1 MLGRMLRAVQKI
13 VSIVANFRNVI
24 VLMHGDG
31 TNGAQNNTFVDS
43 STNNFTITRTGN
55 TTQGAFSPYGS
66 NWSNYFD
73 GSGDYLDVG
82 STAYNMAGNWT
93 VELWFN
99 GTSTNAIL
107 FDGRPD
113 MANGFYPTISINSS
127 TQFDFYFNTTSHL
140 FTVPSF
146 VNIWNHIA
154 VVKNST
160 TITFYLN
167 GSSVY
172 TVSDSNT
179 WTIGASRP
187 RIGANGG
194 RYDLAPAPFAGY
206 ISNVRVVNGTAV
218 YTANFT
224 PSTTPLTAVA
234 GTSLLTCQ
242 ANRFRDASTNNFT
255 VTPAG
260 NVNVQRYSPFAPTVE
275 YSTTTNGGSGYFDGN
290 GDYLTTPNSA
300 NLTIGTSDFTIELW
314 AYFSDASS
322 QSTLYDQRPTVV
334 SVYPLLYKIS
344 STINFYV
351 SGGNRITSST
361 IYARTWI
368 HIVVSR
374 VSGTTRL
381 FINGVQSGS
390 SYTDSNNYLSNS
402 VRTGVEL
409 PSLNAYLSG
418 YISDLRTVIGTGV
431 TSVTVPTSPLTAIT
445 NTQLLLGFKNAGI
458 YDNAAMVNYETIGS
472 AQVDTTIK
480 QFGTGSLKF
489 NGTTD
494 SLKTANNALFDFGT
508 GDFTIEFWLY
518 SAIPWTSQ
526 SATAG
531 LLSNKG
537 SDSDNAWEILRPGTA
552 FILARFALTN
562 NFSTTSTP
570 ATATWEY
577 WALTRSGTTLRW
589 FKNGVLDATG
599 TNSANIQSANPF
611 YIGYTNRYG
620 SYFNGN
626 IDDLRITKGVC
637 LYTTD
642 FTPPSAAFPNT

>member
-1 MLGRMLRAVQKI
+1 MLAKFLRAIQK
-13 VSIVANFRNVI
+13 VANLVSNFRDVI

-31 TNGAQNNTFVDS
+31 TNGAQNNTFIDS
-43 STNNFTITRTGN
+43 SANNFSITRTGN
-55 TTQGAFSPYGS
+55 VTQGAFSPYGS

-73 GSGDYLDVG
+73 GNGDYLSLPTNTAFNFGTGDFTVECYANLNSIGGLLVTAADATGGLFFGFQSSTVFGYGRTGVAWDYTVTVSVSVNQWHHFALTRSGTSIRLFIDGAQVG
-82 STAYNMAGNWT
+82 TTQTSSTAYDLGATNLLIGGFVAS
-93 VELWFN
+93 LW
-99 GTSTNAIL
+99 
-107 FDGRPD
+107 
-113 MANGFYPTISINSS
+113 
-127 TQFDFYFNTTSHL
+127 
-140 FTVPSF
+140 
-146 VNIWNHIA
+146 VN
-154 VVKNST
+154 
-160 TITFYLN
+160 
-167 GSSVY
+167 
-172 TVSDSNT
+172 
-179 WTIGASRP
+179 
-187 RIGANGG
+187 
-194 RYDLAPAPFAGY
+194 GY
-206 ISNVRVVNGTAV
+206 ISNVRVIKGAAQ

-224 PSTTPLTAVA
+224 PATAPLTAVA

-242 ANRFRDASTNNFT
+242 ANRFLDASANAFT

-275 YSTTTNGGSGYFDGN
+275 YSTTTNGGSGYFDGAN
-290 GDYLTTPNSA
+290 DYLTTPNSA
-300 NLTIGTSDFTIELW
+300 NLTLGTSDFTISFW
-314 AYFSDASS
+314 VYFADL
-322 QSTLYDQRPTVV
+322 STNMILYDQRNSTV
-334 SVYPLLYKIS
+334 SVYP
-344 STINFYV
+344 TIYMTPSVINYYV
-351 SGGNRITSST
+351 SGGTRIASST
-361 IYARTWI
+361 IYAGTWI
-368 HIVVSR
+368 YIVVSR

-390 SYTDSNNYLSNS
+390 SYTDSNTYLANTVMLGRDQANGGQELKGYLSD
-402 VRTGVEL
+402 VRTVVG
-409 PSLNAYLSG
+409 S
-418 YISDLRTVIGTGV
+418 GV
-431 TSVTVPTSPLTAIT
+431 TSVTVPTSPVTAIT

-472 AQVDTTIK
+472 AQVDTAIK

-494 SLKTANNALFDFGT
+494 SLKTPNNALFDFGT

-518 SAIPWTSQ
+518 SAVAWTSQ
-526 SATAG
+526 PASAG

-537 SDSDNAWEILRPGTA
+537 SDADNAWELYRDGGTPTK
-552 FILARFALTN
+552 INARFALQN
-562 NFSTTSTP
+562 NFFSGSTP

-599 TNSANIQSANPF
+599 TNSGNIQSANPF

-637 LYTTD
+637 LYTTN